1 MFNFER
7 HSYAAGLAFW
17 LAVATI
23 VVFLALAN
31 ALERM
36 SLTWPRPAPPR
47 LTQPPVPR
55 SRLRVCPPRGVLP

>member
-17 LAVATI
+17 LAAATI

-36 SLTWPRPAPPR
+36 SLTW
-47 LTQPPVPR
+47 
-55 SRLRVCPPRGVLP
+55 S